1 MAVATLVH
9 LVLSLVYA
17 AVLAKVI
24 RNLSLAAS
32 LFVGGAFGLILYG
45 VNLYAFTAIFRGSFR
60 FVARSHSWPIW
71 YSGSRQRRPTAAPAP
86 GRAPIDGSCAGHSH
100 QTLE

>member
-1 MAVATLVH
+1 MH

-71 YSGSRQRRPTAAPAP
+71 YSGSRQRPTAAQAAGRQSTFLRWSFAP
-86 GRAPIDGSCAGHSH
+86 DPWNKHARCIV
-100 QTLE
+100 

>member
-1 MAVATLVH
+1 MH

-45 VNLYAFTAIFRGSFR
+45 VNLYAFTAIFPWFIPVRGAITL
-60 FVARSHSWPIW
+60 VAHLVFGITAAAA
-71 YSGSRQRRPTAAPAP
+71 TAAPGA